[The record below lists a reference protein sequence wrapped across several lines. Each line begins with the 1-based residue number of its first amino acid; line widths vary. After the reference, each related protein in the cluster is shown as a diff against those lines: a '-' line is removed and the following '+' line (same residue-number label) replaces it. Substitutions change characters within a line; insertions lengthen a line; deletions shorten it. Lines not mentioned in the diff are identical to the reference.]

1 MRLILALT
9 AATLVAAP
17 ALAQTRTPVQQ
28 ARHDGFEELGKAM
41 KAMGDQLR
49 GGSPDAAVLKR
60 NAAVVTATAPKVKT
74 WFPRGSG
81 TGKTDALP
89 AIWTDNATFMKLA
102 ANFEAE
108 AKKFGAIANAP
119 TLDVAAFGG
128 QMRAVG
134 GTCKA
139 CHDKFKKDD

>member
-1 MRLILALT
+1 MRFAVLLT
-9 AATLVAAP
+9 AALAVATP
-17 ALAQTRTPVQQ
+17 ALAQQRTPIQN
-28 ARHDGFEELGKAM
+28 ARHDGFEALGKAM
-41 KAMGDQLR
+41 KTMGEQLR
-49 GGSPDAAVLKR
+49 SGAPDAAVLKR

-74 WFPRGSG
+74 WFPAGSG

-89 AIWTDNATFMKLA
+89 AIWTDNATFLKLA
-102 ANFEAE
+102 ANFETE